1 MITFPCVIVNF
12 KTYSIDPV
20 LFARAISVTEN
31 VYACPQLPDLKEVG
45 HICQTLAQH
54 VDASK
59 QGKFTGAV
67 LPEKILEAGAFGSLI
82 NHSEKRVPW
91 IVVKESVKRLKKL
104 GLASVVCVKNVK
116 ELNLVKKFNPT
127 AIAVEPPELIGG
139 KISVSVAKPSLIRNA
154 CKNFRNVL
162 VGAGINNQKDV
173 EVAMR
178 LGAKGILVSS
188 AVIKSSSPERW
199 MENVIEVFDAG

>member
-1 MITFPCVIVNF
+1 MINFPCVIVNF

-31 VYACPQLPDLKEVG
+31 VYACPQLPDMKEVG

-54 VDASK
+54 VDSPK

-82 NHSEKRVPW
+82 NHSEKRIPW
-91 IVVKESVKRLKKL
+91 TEVKECVKRLKKL
-104 GLASVVCVKNVK
+104 SLGSVVCVRNVK
-116 ELNLVKKFNPT
+116 ELNLVKKFKPT

-139 KISVSVAKPSLIRNA
+139 KISVSMAKPSLIKNA
-154 CKNFRNVL
+154 CKNYKTVL
-162 VGAGINNQKDV
+162 VGAGIHNQKDV
-173 EVAMR
+173 EAAMR

-188 AVIKSSSPERW
+188 AVIKSSNPERW
-199 MENVIEVFDAG
+199 MEDVIEVFDAR